1 MKLNI
6 TFSKLVLPKN
16 SIIARNKGLRV
27 LKEQE
32 IWDAAMQVWD
42 ELPSCKIAR
51 GFVQVYRL
59 AQKVVKANGVNGF
72 LRSKGKEGL
81 HCGVAGDFI
90 DTPDG
95 IKRRDGKKFNWEW
108 LPEMV
113 GNGVRILCG
122 LTTTPVQYS
131 LA

>member
-1 MKLNI
+1 MSRK
-6 TFSKLVLPKN
+6 
-16 SIIARNKGLRV
+16 KGLRV
-27 LKEQE
+27 LKKQE

-81 HCGVAGDFI
+81 HCGIADDFI
-90 DTPDG
+90 DNPDG
-95 IKRRDGKKFNWEW
+95 I
-108 LPEMV
+108 
-113 GNGVRILCG
+113 
-122 LTTTPVQYS
+122 
-131 LA
+131 